1 MEIEIFGE
9 KTSQH
14 LQSLKQVIG
23 KSTQTYPRLHS
34 SVSYVVKEI
43 TNVKNSKERIQLVS
57 QVMKTLFNEH
67 FFNEEHYFTLK
78 SSYRPKFLHISLK
91 FWETLAQ
98 MLFTKEEKNSVK
110 EKML

>member
-1 MEIEIFGE
+1 MFGE

-14 LQSLKQVIG
+14 LQLLKQIIG

-34 SVSYVVKEI
+34 SVSFIVKEI
-43 TNVKNSKERIQLVS
+43 INVKNSKERIQLVG

-78 SSYRPKFLHISLK
+78 SSYRPKFLHIGLK
-91 FWETLAQ
+91 FWETMA
-98 MLFTKEEKNSVK
+98 
-110 EKML
+110 